1 MPRPPAA
8 ESPASGA
15 PSGVADPSPQQSG
28 LPARVRVGI
37 HWVSRWIQVGRRIV
51 SVSAAQVG
59 ATAVTSVLGF
69 VFWWAAA
76 RFFAPEIVG
85 FSAAATSAMML
96 LGTLAVS
103 GLGTM
108 LIKELP
114 NHPRQTGPLILSSAL
129 LSGALA
135 GALGLGLAV
144 VAPLFSDA
152 LRPLAAN

>member
-8 ESPASGA
+8 EDSPTSGESSA
-15 PSGVADPSPQQSG
+15 VANPSPQQG
-28 LPARVRVGI
+28 RLPARVSSGMR
-37 HWVSRWIQVGRRIV
+37 WVSLWLQVGRRII

-59 ATAVTSVLGF
+59 ATAVTSALGF

-96 LGTLAVS
+96 LGTLSVS

-114 NHPRQTGPLILSSAL
+114 SHPRQSGPLILSSAL
-129 LSGALA
+129 LAGALA
-135 GALGLGLAV
+135 GML
-144 VAPLFSDA
+144 
-152 LRPLAAN
+152 